1 MFLRRTAFSL
11 HPQIRGSGVTIGI
24 TIAHTTYYVVEERKT
39 LISLVEQVV
48 EKTLKYIVFSN
59 ERYRV
64 LYM

>member
-39 LISLVEQVV
+39 LISRAQVLVAQVV
-48 EKTLKYIVFSN
+48 VKHTQVHVPKRAL
-59 ERYRV
+59 
-64 LYM
+64 

>member
-39 LISLVEQVV
+39 LISRSQVLVAQVV
-48 EKTLKYIVFSN
+48 VKHTQVHVPKRAL
-59 ERYRV
+59 
-64 LYM
+64 